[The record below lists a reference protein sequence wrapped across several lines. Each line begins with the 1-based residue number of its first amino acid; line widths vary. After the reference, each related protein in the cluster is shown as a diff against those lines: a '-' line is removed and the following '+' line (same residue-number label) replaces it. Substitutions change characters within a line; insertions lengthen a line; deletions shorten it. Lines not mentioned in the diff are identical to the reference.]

1 MQNTQQPEEEFILY
15 KILNV
20 GKTASQ
26 DKIKTQYRKLAIQ
39 FHPDRNDNSEEAKK
53 NFQRLQ
59 EAYEILRD
67 EKKRKI
73 YDRTGM
79 LTREYS

>member
-20 GKTASQ
+20 SKTASQ
-26 DKIKTQYRKLAIQ
+26 DKIKAQYRKLAIQ

>member
-1 MQNTQQPEEEFILY
+1 MQNTQHPEEEFILY

-20 GKTASQ
+20 SKTASQ
-26 DKIKTQYRKLAIQ
+26 DKIKAQYRKLAIQ

>member
-1 MQNTQQPEEEFILY
+1 MTKVGQVDEEFILY

-20 GKTASQ
+20 NQTASQ
-26 DKIKTQYRKLAIQ
+26 DDIKKQYRKLAIQ
-39 FHPDRNDNSEEAKK
+39 FHPDRNNNTEESKR

-59 EAYEILRD
+59 EAYDILRD

-73 YDRTGM
+73 YDRTGI
-79 LTREYS
+79 LTRQYS